1 MGQLVSGGGQT
12 SPSSL
17 LGKNAAYVVGLHHAG
32 LRPLCWPHRPRTAR
46 PLHITYRRTS
56 FIKQESGSTERCQ
69 GHTEHVRMRT
79 WEHAGRSAVGAP
91 FFSTSVPGPSVWG
104 PSTKWAWGRKD
115 TLLLILTQRKRRY
128 PVSGPRRVCHSSVC
142 CRPLQSDTRT
152 PESPSPRAGG
162 LAVTQ
167 AGQPCPAHE
176 PSVLVGHHVGESLS
190 NTSQSSTPCTV
201 LTRCPWAT
209 TQAGMLKDRL
219 QMQGQL
225 ARAQVGQPEHQSRY
239 K

>member
-1 MGQLVSGGGQT
+1 MGQLVSGGRQT
-12 SPSSL
+12 SPSSH

-32 LRPLCWPHRPRTAR
+32 LCPLCWPHRLRTAR
-46 PLHITYRRTS
+46 PLHVTYRRVS

-69 GHTEHVRMRT
+69 GHTEHMKMRT
-79 WEHAGRSAVGAP
+79 WEQASQNRSVSPSSPLQFQALLCGTRVRSG
-91 FFSTSVPGPSVWG
+91 PGEG
-104 PSTKWAWGRKD
+104 K
-115 TLLLILTQRKRRY
+115 TLFLVITQRKRRY
-128 PVSGPRRVCHSSVC
+128 PVSGPRRVCHSSVY

-176 PSVLVGHHVGESLS
+176 ASVLAGHHVGGSLS
-190 NTSQSSTPCTV
+190 NTSQRSTPCTV

-209 TQAGMLKDRL
+209 TQAGMLRDRL

-225 ARAQVGQPEHQSRY
+225 AQAQRGQPEHQSRY
-239 K
+239 E